1 MSKRNQ
7 NREKAAAGAEAPHR
21 SVQSAIRETCP
32 QVFKRVGGTRQHRQ
46 RVAALVCKVLNVFGG
61 QIVKVLP

>member
-21 SVQSAIRETCP
+21 SVQSAIREI
-32 QVFKRVGGTRQHRQ
+32 GGTRQHRQ
-46 RVAALVCKVLNVFGG
+46 RVAALVSKVLDIFGG
-61 QIVKVLP
+61 QIVQVIP

>member
-21 SVQSAIRETCP
+21 SVQSAIREIT
-32 QVFKRVGGTRQHRQ
+32 GTRAYRQ
-46 RVAALVCKVLNVFGG
+46 RVAAQVLKVLAIFGG

>member
-21 SVQSAIRETCP
+21 SVQSAIREI
-32 QVFKRVGGTRQHRQ
+32 QGTPEHRQ
-46 RVAALVCKVLNVFGG
+46 RVAALVSKVLDIFGG

>member
-7 NREKAAAGAEAPHR
+7 NREKAAEGAEAPHR
-21 SVQSAIRETCP
+21 SVQSAIREI
-32 QVFKRVGGTRQHRQ
+32 GGTPEHKA